1 MKDALAN
8 VLLSGDSDAQSRVR
22 QATVSGTSPTE
33 VTLGGQDGLPAASC
47 AAYTPVVDDVVL
59 VIQLGPDLI
68 IIDQII
74 SGG

>member
-8 VLLSGDSDAQSRVR
+8 VLLGEDSDVQPRVR

-33 VTLGGQDGLPAASC
+33 VTLGGQSGIPAATC
-47 AAYTPVVDDVVL
+47 AGYTPNVSDVVL
-59 VIQLGPDLI
+59 VIQLGTDLI
-68 IIDQII
+68 IIDQIV

>member
-1 MKDALAN
+1 MKDALAK
-8 VLLSGDSDAQSRVR
+8 VLLGGDSDAQARVR

-33 VTLGGQDGLPAASC
+33 VTLGGQDGIPAATC
-47 AAYTPVVDDVVL
+47 ANYTPAVGDVV
-59 VIQLGPDLI
+59 VCIQLGSDLI